1 MGGRLPRV
9 PGTLANDERTMI
21 HTSTLQ
27 DDSFIGGNYFD
38 KYRSKNPIHRML
50 MSQFLSSAR
59 NMISEIDFESIL
71 EVGCGPGDL
80 AEELFKSD
88 ANYLGIDI
96 DDREIMTARARYP
109 HRKFQHA
116 SAYELPIENVSI
128 DLVVACEV
136 LEHLSDP
143 ETAMRELDRV
153 ARKWILLSVP
163 REPLWRILNF
173 ARGKYWRDLGNTPGH
188 LQHFS
193 RRDFLELI
201 KSRWFVLK
209 VKSPVPW
216 TMALACKRP
225 K

>member
-1 MGGRLPRV
+1 MGRRLPSV
-9 PGTLANDERTMI
+9 STEIECLEHTMI
-21 HTSTLQ
+21 HSSTRQ
-27 DDSFIGGNYFD
+27 DNSFVGGNYFD
-38 KYRSKNPIHRML
+38 KYRSRNPIHRML
-50 MSQFLSSAR
+50 MRRFLSSAR
-59 NMISEIDFESIL
+59 SLINEIDFESVL

-88 ANYLGIDI
+88 TSYLGIDI
-96 DDREIMTARARYP
+96 DDQEIVTARARYP
-109 HRKFQHA
+109 HRRFQRA
-116 SAYELPIENVSI
+116 SAYELPVANVSI

-163 REPLWRILNF
+163 REPLWRVLNF

-188 LQHFS
+188 LQYFS

-201 KSRWFVLK
+201 ESRWFVLK

-225 K
+225 

>member
-1 MGGRLPRV
+1 
-9 PGTLANDERTMI
+9 MI
-21 HTSTLQ
+21 HSSTGQ
-27 DDSFIGGNYFD
+27 DKPFVGGNYFD
-38 KYRSKNPIHRML
+38 KYRSRNPIHRML

-153 ARKWILLSVP
+153 ARKWILMSVP

-173 ARGKYWRDLGNTPGH
+173 TRGKYWWNLGNTPGH

-193 RRDFLELI
+193 RCDFLELI
-201 KSRWFVLK
+201 ESRWFVLE
-209 VKSPVPW
+209 VKSPIPW
-216 TMALACKRP
+216 TMVLARKRP
-225 K
+225 L